1 MVQKAASALKPI
13 AWLASTKKDLLALP
27 DAVIDT
33 FGYALHLAQ
42 SGQKHEQAKPL
53 QGFGSAGVLE
63 IVEDRRGS
71 TYRAVYTVRF
81 AHAVFVLH
89 VFQKKS
95 THGIATP
102 KPDLDLIRERLKV
115 AERIAKELTNDKA

>member
-1 MVQKAASALKPI
+1 MVQKAASALRRI

-95 THGIATP
+95 TRGIATP

-115 AERIAKELTNDKA
+115 AERIAKELPK